1 MTYVNYG
8 DVNFLEWGGCL
19 VDSDHS
25 DTEFRIIYLRPYDDE
40 KDMYQCAE
48 VYVDITDSWIDRKR
62 VMDFCGMTEE
72 TFNPIWFA
80 IDCINYYGAENF
92 GADGCWMYKY
102 DWMHMT
108 KEEVKDVLRHR
119 VIATDN
125 INIEW

>member
-1 MTYVNYG
+1 
-8 DVNFLEWGGCL
+8 
-19 VDSDHS
+19 
-25 DTEFRIIYLRPYDDE
+25 
-40 KDMYQCAE
+40 MYQCAE

-62 VMDFCGMTEE
+62 VMDFCGMTDE

-80 IDCINYYGAENF
+80 IDCIEYYGAENF

-102 DWMHMT
+102 DWTHMT

-119 VIATDN
+119 IIATDN